1 MANKKEGNGM
11 QDLRIKVMGMS
22 CNHCVQTIEKA
33 VGEIS
38 GVQQV
43 NVDLDKKEVTVAIDE
58 NQTKLETITSKI
70 MEVGFEVV
78 EEKRSPE

>member
-1 MANKKEGNGM
+1 M
-11 QDLRIKVMGMS
+11 QDLKIKVMGMS
-22 CNHCVQTIEKA
+22 CDHCVQTIQKA

-58 NQTKLETITSKI
+58 NKTKLKDITSKI
-70 MEVGFEVV
+70 VEAGFEVV
-78 EEKRSPE
+78 EEKG